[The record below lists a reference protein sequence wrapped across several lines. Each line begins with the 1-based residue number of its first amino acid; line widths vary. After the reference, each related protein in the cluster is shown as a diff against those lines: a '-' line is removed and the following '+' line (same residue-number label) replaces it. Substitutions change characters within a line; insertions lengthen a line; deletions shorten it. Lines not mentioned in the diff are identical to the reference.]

1 MSLTTAI
8 TRPFRPDPRTGRP
21 SWVSRKIVRA
31 RIRRNKITHG
41 VRTWARRSGRTVV
54 ITTLDLAG
62 LALIA
67 VGVGMMFVPAGVIVG
82 GIACVVY
89 STGLGLSGR
98 QQ

>member
-8 TRPFRPDPRTGRP
+8 TRPFRADPRTGRP

-31 RIRRNKITHG
+31 RIRRNRTAVGI
-41 VRTWARRSGRTVV
+41 RTWARRSGRAAVSEAAD
-54 ITTLDLAG
+54 IAG

-67 VGVGMMFVPAGVIVG
+67 VGVGMFLVPAGVIVG
-82 GIACVVY
+82 GIGCLLYGA
-89 STGLGLSGR
+89 SNSRRG